1 MTRIKEY
8 AKRKKGGDF
17 KVIVLF
23 DSVSDS
29 LFNYESQQSQLKN
42 KGEGQ
47 QERDYGASKADFD
60 KFCIDLTI
68 SYEFDYIE
76 LFQETEVIDFLK
88 EMHFSI

>member
-1 MTRIKEY
+1 M
-8 AKRKKGGDF
+8 
-17 KVIVLF
+17 
-23 DSVSDS
+23 
-29 LFNYESQQSQLKN
+29 KN

-47 QERDYGASKADFD
+47 QEKDFGASKADFD